1 MSSGTPV
8 GVLVFAEQREGR
20 VHPVSFELLGKGR
33 EIADRLGSRLGSVLL
48 GSGVHEIAR
57 ELIYRGADIVF
68 VYDHPLL
75 KEYDPIRYKCV
86 IVDLIRE
93 LNPELVL
100 FGATQIGRS
109 LAPRVAVALGTGLTA
124 DCIDIRVDGCGNIVQ
139 IRPAFTGS
147 IIAHIKTRTR
157 PVMATIRYRVMIPLK
172 RDTSRS
178 GKIVLRRPPL
188 VEHSGVRIIEKIR
201 EKRVRLP
208 DADVIVSCGRGLK
221 RPEDIRMIEE
231 LAELLD
237 GVVGASRPL
246 VDEGWISRDHQVG
259 FSGST
264 VRPRLYI
271 ACGISGSP
279 QHLAGMRGSK
289 IIVAINID
297 PSAPIFRVADY
308 GIVGD
313 LYEIVPQM
321 IKKLK
326 GLHSH
331 LNK

>member
-1 MSSGTPV
+1 M
-8 GVLVFAEQREGR
+8 FAEQREGR
-20 VHPVSFELLGKGR
+20 IHPVSFELLGKGR
-33 EIADRLGSRLGSVLL
+33 EIADRLSGRLASVLL

-75 KEYDPIRYKCV
+75 EEYDPIRYKCV

-124 DCIDIRVDGCGNIVQ
+124 DCIDIRVDEHGDIVQ

-157 PVMATIRYRVMIPLK
+157 PVMATIRYRVMTPLK
-172 RDTSRS
+172 RDTNRS

-188 VEHSGVRIIEKIR
+188 VEHSGVKIIKKIR

-231 LAELLD
+231 LAVLLD

-259 FSGST
+259 FSGNT

-313 LYEIVPQM
+313 LYEIVPLM

-326 GLHSH
+326 RLRSH
-331 LNK
+331 LNR